1 MYKLFTELVQ
11 LTVEGDQSGKTL
23 ELIKTIKES
32 SVEIDTLIDSL
43 SSNLPKN
50 MPLET
55 IVNFHGI
62 AHSFLMYF
70 CEFVV
75 QFDKEFTGTS

>member
-11 LTVEGDQSGKTL
+11 LTVEGDQSGRTL
-23 ELIKTIKES
+23 ELIKTINES

-55 IVNFHGI
+55 IVQLHGI
-62 AHSFLMYF
+62 VHSFLMYF
-70 CEFVV
+70 CVFVV
-75 QFDKEFTGTS
+75 QFN